1 MTSGIGLTT
10 KALRRSLYSAFAASA
25 VGGVA
30 ALTVPAGMSMP
41 SATAAPDPC
50 AASEVAKT
58 VGSVATS
65 TGSYLDSH
73 PEANQALTTISQQ
86 QAGPQSLGALKAYFD
101 ANPQVGK
108 DMQQLQQPLVN
119 LSGRCKLPITIP
131 QVLGL
136 MQAAQSQGGA
146 LHSGL
151 PGRLPSAQTVAVPGA
166 ALPAQRSPASA
177 VTPGTGPLPGPAT
190 TTAG

>member
-1 MTSGIGLTT
+1 MKTTT
-10 KALRRSLYSAFAASA
+10 KAMRRSLYSVFAAAA
-25 VGGVA
+25 VGGAGVA
-30 ALTVPAGMSMP
+30 ALTGLFVP

-58 VGSVATS
+58 VGSVATAA
-65 TGSYLDSH
+65 GSYLDSH
-73 PEANQALTTISQQ
+73 PETNQALTVISKQ

-101 ANPQVGK
+101 ANPQAGK
-108 DMQQLQQPLVN
+108 DMQQLQQPLVS

-146 LHSGL
+146 LPSALPGGL
-151 PGRLPSAQTVAVPGA
+151 PGAQAVGVPGTV
-166 ALPAQRSPASA
+166 LPAQPVPASA
-177 VTPGTGPLPGPAT
+177 TTPGTGPLPGPAT
-190 TTAG
+190 TTTR